1 MISLSIDMADAN
13 IRETLA
19 RIGERLTPSA
29 CATVVAEAGADV
41 VRDHLVTLSRTRH
54 RPNQKINY
62 YLQAADSVIRETSGG
77 DAVIRIPHTGMA
89 QRYHGGDIVPSGRP
103 SPVTGKPVT
112 RLAVPLSGTPAEGH
126 VPADFPSLF
135 LVTRKGVKRGDK
147 TKSAFLARNA
157 SGGAVQRLF
166 ILLDKVT
173 QLEDPTVL
181 PEPAALLDAAASSIL
196 DLYDS
201 LSPP

>member
-1 MISLSIDMADAN
+1 MISLSIDMADAK

-41 VRDHLVTLSRTRH
+41 VRDHLVNLSRTRH

-112 RLAVPLSGTPAEGH
+112 RLAGRVVIPVAGRVGN
-126 VPADFPSLF
+126 
-135 LVTRKGVKRGDK
+135 TRLLDNLQLELPGE
-147 TKSAFLARNA
+147 
-157 SGGAVQRLF
+157 SGG
-166 ILLDKVT
+166 
-173 QLEDPTVL
+173 
-181 PEPAALLDAAASSIL
+181 
-196 DLYDS
+196 
-201 LSPP
+201 